1 MHLQQVRYFCAVART
16 GSFTRAAEE
25 EGIAQP
31 SLSQQIA
38 RLEAALDAPLFERL
52 GRSVQLTDCGRAM
65 LPKAL
70 EILRLLNEAR
80 AAVETAR
87 SGISGSIR
95 LGCIPTITPY
105 FLAPRI
111 GEFASQFPE
120 VGIHLIEDVT
130 TRLLEKL
137 QAGSLDF
144 AIAAL
149 PVSNRDLVCSELFR
163 EPILVGVGPGH
174 RLAGLPQ
181 VDLAALRNERILLL
195 KEGHCFRDDALTLC
209 NRVRPEL
216 GSIFE
221 TDQFASVFALIAAGF
236 GISFVPAMAA
246 AGASNCNFLPLSKEA
261 VRRIGYIRLKRHAAT
276 PAQKT
281 FLAWLRSVAISRN
294 RSARPH
300 SGLPLS

>member
-1 MHLQQVRYFCAVART
+1 MHLQQLRYFCAVART

-31 SLSQQIA
+31 SLSQQVAKLEESLSA
-38 RLEAALDAPLFERL
+38 RLFERL
-52 GRSVQLTDCGRAM
+52 GRSVQLTECGRAL
-65 LPKAL
+65 LPKAQ
-70 EILRLLNEAR
+70 EILRVLGEAR
-80 AAVETAR
+80 AAVETSR
-87 SGISGSIR
+87 SGVSGGIR

-111 GEFASQFPE
+111 GEFASAFPD
-120 VGIHLIEDVT
+120 VGIHLVEDVT
-130 TRLLEKL
+130 TRLIEKL
-137 QAGSLDF
+137 QSGALDF

-209 NRVRPEL
+209 NRIRPEL

-246 AGASNCNFLPLSKEA
+246 VGAGSCNFLPLSKEA
-261 VRRIGYIRLKRHAAT
+261 VRRIGYIRLKRHTAT
-276 PAQKT
+276 PAQKA
-281 FLAWLRSVAISRN
+281 FLAWLRTIAKR
-294 RSARPH
+294 AP
-300 SGLPLS
+300 